1 MGSFAAPIET
11 RLKGVCTLRN
21 QSSNKR
27 ADQMLNQ
34 SIRTLIPVM
43 AVPTIVAQLITT
55 IYNLVDT
62 YFVSTLGTYAT
73 AAVGVNSSLERA
85 ITMTGSLIGA
95 GACSYIARLLG
106 GKRKEDADRVLSTF
120 LFIGLGLGCV
130 LLVLGQCFSTPLVNL
145 LGATDDCRELSIQY
159 AFYVLFAA
167 PFMVGQ
173 LILNMCLRSEGSAV
187 YSMVG
192 IGFGGVLNCFL
203 DPLFIYVFDM
213 GVGGASLAT
222 AISKF
227 VSFVILLIP
236 YLRKSTTVDLSIR
249 HCKWNTTDTKEVLSI
264 GSASF
269 FRSALGVVASV
280 LLNNVAGSISTA
292 ALAAF
297 SISNRVMQFPFAIIL
312 GFGQGYQPVVG
323 YNWSAKRA
331 KRVRE
336 SFSFATM
343 VSIVG
348 AIVMAVIL
356 IFTAQPIVRLFNSQ
370 ADASVLEI
378 GVLCIRL
385 ESIVLPIHA
394 WISIINMF
402 FAGIGK
408 ARYAMI
414 LSTARQGYCYIPV
427 VLIVPMIFG
436 IYGLAASQAI
446 ADLLT
451 LIPGI
456 PLARRAYKIIGQLE
470 QETLAESSSE

>member
-1 MGSFAAPIET
+1 
-11 RLKGVCTLRN
+11 
-21 QSSNKR
+21 
-27 ADQMLNQ
+27 MLNQ

-55 IYNLVDT
+55 VYNLVDT

-120 LFIGLGLGCV
+120 LFIGLGLGCA

-145 LGATDDCRELSIQY
+145 LGATDDCRELSVQY

-173 LILNMCLRSEGSAV
+173 LVLNMCLRSEGSAV

-249 HCKWNTTDTKEVLSI
+249 HCKWNANDTREVLSI

-269 FRSALGVVASV
+269 FRSGLGVVASI

-297 SISNRVMQFPFAIIL
+297 SVANRVMQ
-312 GFGQGYQPVVG
+312 
-323 YNWSAKRA
+323 
-331 KRVRE
+331 
-336 SFSFATM
+336 
-343 VSIVG
+343 
-348 AIVMAVIL
+348 
-356 IFTAQPIVRLFNSQ
+356 
-370 ADASVLEI
+370 
-378 GVLCIRL
+378 
-385 ESIVLPIHA
+385 
-394 WISIINMF
+394 
-402 FAGIGK
+402 
-408 ARYAMI
+408 
-414 LSTARQGYCYIPV
+414 
-427 VLIVPMIFG
+427 
-436 IYGLAASQAI
+436 
-446 ADLLT
+446 
-451 LIPGI
+451 
-456 PLARRAYKIIGQLE
+456 
-470 QETLAESSSE
+470 